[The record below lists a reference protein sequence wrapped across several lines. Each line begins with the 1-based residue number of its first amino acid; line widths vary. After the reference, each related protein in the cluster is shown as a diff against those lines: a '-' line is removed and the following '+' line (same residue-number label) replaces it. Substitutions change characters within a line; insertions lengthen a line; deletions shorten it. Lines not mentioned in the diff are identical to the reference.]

1 MIKFLIVRTYGI
13 FFHHMAE
20 MYNLSILT
28 FGREG
33 SNSSVTVLLL
43 RSTNTVLILIIEL
56 RCDLLQLSSECEF
69 KTRCSGK
76 YCSKYYMKYIM
87 FESESK
93 LINYKW
99 NRSLRVWHNKINTI

>member
-56 RCDLLQLSSECEF
+56 CCDLLQLSSECEF

-76 YCSKYYMKYIM
+76 YCS
-87 FESESK
+87 ST
-93 LINYKW
+93 
-99 NRSLRVWHNKINTI
+99 VWHNKINTI

>member
-43 RSTNTVLILIIEL
+43 RSTITILILIIE
-56 RCDLLQLSSECEF
+56 
-69 KTRCSGK
+69 
-76 YCSKYYMKYIM
+76 
-87 FESESK
+87 
-93 LINYKW
+93 
-99 NRSLRVWHNKINTI
+99 

>member
-76 YCSKYYMKYIM
+76 YCS
-87 FESESK
+87 ST
-93 LINYKW
+93 
-99 NRSLRVWHNKINTI
+99 VWHNKINTI